1 MKIKKDDTV
10 VVLSGK
16 YAGQKGRV
24 LKVNKEKELVTVEG
38 VNEVLRHVRR
48 SQRNMQGGRL
58 SKLMPV
64 PAGKVMFVC
73 QKCQKPTRVG
83 IKFDEKGNKVRFCKK
98 CQAVIE

>member
-38 VNEVLRHVRR
+38 VNEV
-48 SQRNMQGGRL
+48 
-58 SKLMPV
+58 
-64 PAGKVMFVC
+64 
-73 QKCQKPTRVG
+73 
-83 IKFDEKGNKVRFCKK
+83 
-98 CQAVIE
+98 